1 MRDNRKYT
9 RSDKNYTDETQQCY
23 LTPGGG
29 DIPAFT
35 PAKLVLDLANP
46 AELT

>member
-1 MRDNRKYT
+1 MKLNSKIT
-9 RSDKNYTDETQQCY
+9 VLPAT
-23 LTPGGG
+23 GGG

-35 PAKLVLDLANP
+35 PATLVLDLANP